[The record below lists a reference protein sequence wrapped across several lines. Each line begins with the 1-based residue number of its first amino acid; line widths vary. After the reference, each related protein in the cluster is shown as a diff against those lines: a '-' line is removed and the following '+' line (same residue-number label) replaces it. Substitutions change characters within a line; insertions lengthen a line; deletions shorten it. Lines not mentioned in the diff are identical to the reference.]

1 MYNTADGIYR
11 IYQNNELI
19 SETKNSLTETGKEI
33 LVRYLLRGRQVP
45 FVNSIC
51 CGISSASNTQST
63 SSSLI
68 VNNSLGFQV
77 AATPV
82 EGSSFTFTDNV
93 AETLVF
99 SGTLSGDQ
107 QFTLYEL
114 GITSQI
120 TELGKADEE
129 LLFDFDLVEEFDK
142 YGSASN
148 SGLVDSTN
156 ARMGTQMFQINLCAD
171 LNADYVE
178 CLTQL
183 SDTVNT
189 IGIVETYS
197 SNDIFNVALF
207 KSISPAASAIF
218 KFMVDDSNY
227 YKLIMPITTASGYKV
242 STAKKGS
249 AEIVGSPVWSNI
261 NTLRISHNSASPI
274 FLDGMR
280 IEKSPNIIDI
290 DNGLISRAVLSQP
303 VVKLIGTPL
312 DIEYSLVLGFN
323 QVI

>member
-1 MYNTADGIYR
+1 MYDTADGIYR

-19 SETKNSLTETGKEI
+19 AERKNSLTETGKEI

-51 CGISSASNTQST
+51 CGVSSASNTQST

-77 AATPV
+77 AITPV

-129 LLFDFDLVEEFDK
+129 MLFDFDLVDEFDK
-142 YGSASN
+142 YGTAATSA
-148 SGLVDSTN
+148 LVDSTN
-156 ARMGTQMFQINLCAD
+156 ARMGTQMFEIPFCTDQSV
-171 LNADYVE
+171 DYVE
-178 CLTQL
+178 SLTQL

-207 KSISPAASAIF
+207 KPISPAASVTF
-218 KFMVDDSNY
+218 KFLVDESNY
-227 YKLIMPITTASGYKV
+227 YKLTVPITTASGYKI
-242 STAKKGS
+242 SSATKGS
-249 AEIVGSPVWSNI
+249 AEIVGSPTWSTV
-261 NTLRISHNSASPI
+261 NTLRISHNSASSI

-280 IEKSPNIIDI
+280 IEKTPNVIDI

-303 VVKLIGTPL
+303 VVKLVGTPL

-323 QVI
+323 QVV